1 MSASYSLRHFLT
13 PYGIGAVL
21 VVLIVD
27 AVLDVVLTVLA
38 VLTVEAVLDV
48 VVTVVVVVVVE
59 VVVVV
64 VETATESKL
73 SFLIW
78 GP

>member
-1 MSASYSLRHFLT
+1 MSAFYALRHFLT
-13 PYGIGAVL
+13 PYGVVL
-21 VVLIVD
+21 VVLIV
-27 AVLDVVLTVLA
+27 
-38 VLTVEAVLDV
+38 EAVDV
-48 VVTVVVVVVVE
+48 VVMVV